1 MNRIAGVE
9 DLRPGEMKEI
19 IVQGHPVLLIRAAA
33 GFFAVGSR
41 CTHLGCKLS
50 QGTLEEEILTCP
62 CHYSRFDVR
71 SGQVMAWIPK
81 WPGLMGSAV
90 KKLGLLKPLPV
101 YPLEI
106 RDQDIYLTDPL
117 NGKEG

>member
-9 DLRPGEMKEI
+9 ELAPGEMKEI
-19 IVQGHPVLLIRAAA
+19 AVQGHPVLLIRSAA

-50 QGTLEEEILTCP
+50 KGTLQEEILTCP

-71 SGQVMAWIPK
+71 NGQVKEWIPK
-81 WPGLMGSAV
+81 WPGLMGFAA

-106 RDQDIYLTDPL
+106 KDHVIYL
-117 NGKEG
+117 KEPVE